1 VAAMAKKTVVRVVT
15 LHISAGEAGPATVGK
30 DLGPLGI
37 NLMEFCKRYNALT
50 AHRRGFTVPAVITVY
65 EDRSFDLAIK
75 QPTTA
80 SLIRK
85 VAGLDKGAARP
96 GREGAGVVT
105 TAQLKEVATIKLPDL
120 NTTDLDKAVRI
131 VAGTARSMGLTVVD

>member
-1 VAAMAKKTVVRVVT
+1 MAKNKVTRVVT
-15 LHISAGEAGPATVGK
+15 LHIPAGEAGPANVGK

-50 AHRRGFTVPAVITVY
+50 ADRRGHVVPAVITVY
-65 EDRSFDLAIK
+65 EDRSFDVATK

-80 SLIRK
+80 SLIRR
-85 VAGLDKGAARP
+85 VARLDGGSPRP
-96 GREGAGVVT
+96 GHQSAGVVT

-131 VAGTARSMGLTVVD
+131 VAGTARSMGLRVVD

>member
-1 VAAMAKKTVVRVVT
+1 MAAMAKNKVVRVVT
-15 LHISAGEAGPATVGK
+15 LHIPAGEAGPANVGK

-50 AHRRGFTVPAVITVY
+50 AERRGFVVPAVITVY
-65 EDRSFDLAIK
+65 EDRSFDVAIK

-85 VAGLDKGAARP
+85 VAGLDKGAAKP
-96 GREGAGVVT
+96 GHESAGVVT

-120 NTTDLDKAVRI
+120 NTTDLDKAIKI

>member
-1 VAAMAKKTVVRVVT
+1 MAKNKVARVVT
-15 LHISAGEAGPATVGK
+15 LHIQAGEAGPANVGK

-50 AHRRGFTVPAVITVY
+50 ADRRGHVVPAVVTVY
-65 EDRSFDLAIK
+65 EDRTFDVATK

-85 VAGLDKGAARP
+85 AAGLNGGSPKP
-96 GREGAGVVT
+96 GHQHAGTVT
-105 TAQLKEVATIKLPDL
+105 TAQLREVAAAKLPDL
-120 NTTDLDKAVRI
+120 NTTDLDQAVKV
-131 VAGTARSMGLTVVD
+131 VAGTARSMGLTIVD

>member
-1 VAAMAKKTVVRVVT
+1 MAKNKVTRVVT
-15 LHISAGEAGPATVGK
+15 LHIPAGEAGPANVGK

-50 AHRRGFTVPAVITVY
+50 ADRRGHVVPAVITVY
-65 EDRSFDLAIK
+65 EDRSFDVATK

-85 VAGLDKGAARP
+85 VARLDRGSPRP
-96 GREGAGVVT
+96 GHQSAGVVT
-105 TAQLKEVATIKLPDL
+105 TAQLKEVATIKMPDL
-120 NTTDLDKAVRI
+120 NTTDLDKAIKI

>member
-1 VAAMAKKTVVRVVT
+1 MAKKTVVRVVT

-50 AHRRGFTVPAVITVY
+50 ADRRGFTVPAVITVY

-85 VAGLDKGAARP
+85 VAGLDKGAA
-96 GREGAGVVT
+96 
-105 TAQLKEVATIKLPDL
+105 
-120 NTTDLDKAVRI
+120 
-131 VAGTARSMGLTVVD
+131 

>member
-1 VAAMAKKTVVRVVT
+1 MAKNKVARVLT
-15 LHISAGEAGPATVGK
+15 LHIQAGEAGPANVGK

-50 AHRRGFTVPAVITVY
+50 ADRRGHVVPAVVTVY
-65 EDRSFDLAIK
+65 EDRAFDVAVK

-85 VAGLDKGAARP
+85 VAGLNGGSPTP
-96 GREGAGVVT
+96 GRQKAGTVT
-105 TAQLKEVATIKLPDL
+105 TAQLREVAAAKLPDL
-120 NTTDLDKAVRI
+120 NTTDLDQAVKI
-131 VAGTARSMGLTVVD
+131 VAGTARSMGLAILD